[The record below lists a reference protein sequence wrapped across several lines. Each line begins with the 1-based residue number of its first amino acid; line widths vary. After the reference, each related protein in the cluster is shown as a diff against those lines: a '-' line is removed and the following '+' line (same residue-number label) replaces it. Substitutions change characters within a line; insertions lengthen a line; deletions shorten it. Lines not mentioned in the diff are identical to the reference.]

1 MNADSVGARLKKIR
15 LEKGLSLDDVHK
27 NTKINLTIL
36 RAIEEDNIIGFSPI
50 YIKGFVK
57 IYCKFLGVDPKEYIA
72 DYKDPAVSQ
81 KVPIETKKVT
91 QKESKRELVKKSVE
105 VDLGPLRP
113 SKKVRTIALAVFVL
127 VVGSLLLFK
136 IGKVSSSK
144 RAVSLPE
151 AKITPRK
158 PVKQNTGKVASAKS
172 KQEAKTP
179 SAAAIVS
186 KAQPAETKPVKKEIP
201 VSQGV
206 RVTILAKEDCWLTV
220 KVDGKTAFQSV
231 LKKGRSES
239 WPAKE
244 KVELSAGSASAI
256 ELQVNGQLFSNL
268 GRRGTALKNVVI
280 TKDGLNIPR

>member
-186 KAQPAETKPVKKEIP
+186 KAQPAETKPVKKEI
-201 VSQGV
+201 
-206 RVTILAKEDCWLTV
+206 TV